1 MNGRE
6 REDAWLRSR
15 RFVGYKDPSA
25 DHNGYEKWPVFSA
38 AVPPELAA
46 ELDAAQRK
54 SLGINASKV
63 NATRANLVRA
73 GLRLY
78 LNAVDPPTA
87 ARRRSRRQQRFPTSH
102 ERSSRVRPVSLS
114 LALVVSAGLP
124 RAHARARPYAPASK

>member
-78 LNAVDPPTA
+78 LNAVDPSDGEAIEATAIDLPT
-87 ARRRSRRQQRFPTSH
+87 
-102 ERSSRVRPVSLS
+102 VKLS
-114 LALVVSAGLP
+114 PAGLP
-124 RAHARARPYAPASK
+124 RSRWS

>member
-15 RFVGYKDPSA
+15 RFLGYNHPDCTPS
-25 DHNGYEKWPVFSA
+25 GYEKWPVFSA
-38 AVPPELAA
+38 PVPPELAA

-54 SLGINASKV
+54 SLGINASKA

-78 LNAVDPPTA
+78 LNTVDPPTGEA
-87 ARRRSRRQQRFPTSH
+87 IEATAIDLPT
-102 ERSSRVRPVSLS
+102 VKLS
-114 LALVVSAGLP
+114 PAGLP
-124 RAHARARPYAPASK
+124 RSRWS